1 MEVEMSTDQISNL
14 IRLKGIV
21 RLLRPHQY
29 YKNLLVFFGLFFSRN
44 IFRIDT
50 WIPVLIG
57 FIALCLISSL
67 NYIVNDFKDR
77 EKDKSHPDKK
87 NRPFPSGVITI
98 QMGLLL
104 MILLLASTT
113 LLVVFIPE
121 TYDPIYL
128 FSRISEEGDYES
140 AQVTVDSKIAFIL
153 ILGALFITSQLYSFF
168 LRDYV
173 FVDIITISVN
183 YVWRAVAGVVLISV
197 TISPWLITLCFTS
210 AMLLAL
216 AKRKGDMTV
225 LGENAKEHKRVFKLY
240 TEDLIDQS
248 LATVIAVEL
257 LAIFIYLNERHA
269 NETVFIILSL
279 PLFTFTLF
287 RYLFLV
293 SNKGEICRKAE
304 KLFFDKQLIST
315 GLIIVLLFFFAIYFP
330 NFLDNLIGLPP
341 DR

>member
-1 MEVEMSTDQISNL
+1 MEKDRSTEPITIL

-21 RLLRPHQY
+21 RILRPHQY
-29 YKNLLVFFGLFFSRN
+29 YKNLLVFFGLFFSHN

-57 FIALCLISSL
+57 FITLCLISSL
-67 NYIVNDFKDR
+67 NYILNDFRDR

-87 NRPFPSGVITI
+87 YRPFPSGTI
-98 QMGLLL
+98 SIPMGLLL
-104 MILLLASTT
+104 MILLLVSEVF
-113 LLVVFIPE
+113 LVIIIPA
-121 TYDPIYL
+121 THDPL
-128 FSRISEEGDYES
+128 FLYPGLSEESDYES

-153 ILGALFITSQLYSFF
+153 VLGALFITSQFYSFF

-197 TISPWLITLCFTS
+197 TISPWLITLCFIS

-216 AKRKGDMTV
+216 AKRKGDMAV
-225 LGENAKEHKRVFKLY
+225 LGKNAKQHKRVFELY

-248 LATVIAVEL
+248 LATIIAVEL

-279 PLFTFTLF
+279 PLFTFALF

-293 SNKGEICRKAE
+293 SNKGEISRKAE
-304 KLFFDKQLIST
+304 KLFFDFPLIST
-315 GLIIVLLFFFAIYFP
+315 GLIIIILFFFAIYFP

>member
-1 MEVEMSTDQISNL
+1 MELDMSTGRISGFT
-14 IRLKGIV
+14 RLKGIV
-21 RLLRPHQY
+21 GLLRPHQY
-29 YKNLLVFFGLFFSRN
+29 YKNVLIFFGLFFSRN

-50 WIPVLIG
+50 WIPILIG
-57 FIALCLISSL
+57 FIVLCLISSL
-67 NYIVNDFKDR
+67 NYIVNDFRDR
-77 EKDKSHPDKK
+77 EKDKSHPEKK
-87 NRPFPSGVITI
+87 YRPFPSGTVSIP
-98 QMGLLL
+98 MGLLL
-104 MILLLASTT
+104 MILLLVSAIF
-113 LLVVFIPE
+113 LVIFIPE
-121 TYDPIYL
+121 THDPILL
-128 FSRISEEGDYES
+128 FPRVSDEGDYES

-153 ILGALFITSQLYSFF
+153 VLGALFITSQFYSFF
-168 LRDYV
+168 LREYV

-216 AKRKGDMTV
+216 AKRKGDMAV
-225 LGENAKEHKRVFKLY
+225 LGKNAKEHKRVFELY
-240 TEDLIDQS
+240 TEGLIDQS
-248 LATVIAVEL
+248 LATIIAVEL

-279 PLFTFTLF
+279 PLFTFILF

-293 SNKGEICRKAE
+293 SNKGEISRKAE
-304 KLFFDKQLIST
+304 KLFFDIQLIST
-315 GLIIVLLFFFAIYFP
+315 GLIIVILFFFAIYFP